1 MASGDRFRASGEE
14 DELLESELLE
24 DGSKFLVSGERN
36 GLLKRWAMKN
46 KDKSRA
52 SGEEDKLFKQ
62 IRNGKWET
70 IQSLW
75 WRGWHDGKKSSD
87 GEDEFRASGEEDE

>member
-1 MASGDRFRASGEE
+1 MG
-14 DELLESELLE
+14 
-24 DGSKFLVSGERN
+24 
-36 GLLKRWAMKN
+36 N
-46 KDKSRA
+46 KDKFRDS
-52 SGEEDKLFKQ
+52 DKLLKQ

-87 GEDEFRASGEEDE
+87 GEDEFRASGEEDELLEVE